1 MRSATTARQRGSAQ
15 KLRPTTVGVT
25 TSGGLHSAAW
35 ATAATATA
43 AVSSAAVM
51 PARPRRVTS
60 GPPALL
66 GADHAVPEL
75 AVLLLVGGP
84 DLLLGHL
91 AEGGHVGGV
100 HLHALGLEELL
111 GLGQV
116 VDALGQ
122 LAHLLLGL
130 AADVHEELLLLG
142 GEALPDLEIH
152 HQHGGPV
159 VVEGQRDVLGDLVDL
174 ERIDVVDG
182 QVGAVTDALLGG
194 RNHLAPRHRHRA
206 GPQPVHGV
214 G

>member
-1 MRSATTARQRGSAQ
+1 MSLPLRRWARTSSRSLRMRSVIVAPSRGSAQ
-15 KLRPTTVGVT
+15 NVRPTTVGVAA
-25 TSGGLHSAAW
+25 SGGLHSAAP
-35 ATAATATA
+35 ATAA
-43 AVSSAAVM
+43 SAAAITR
-51 PARPRRVTS
+51 PATTPRPRRVTA
-60 GPPALL
+60 PPALL
-66 GADHAVPEL
+66 RADDPVPEL
-75 AVLLLVGGP
+75 AVLLLVGRP
-84 DLLLGHL
+84 DLVLGQL
-91 AEGGHVGGV
+91 AEGRHVGGV

-142 GEALPDLEIH
+142 REALPDVEVH

-182 QVGAVTDALLGG
+182 QVGAVY
-194 RNHLAPRHRHRA
+194 
-206 GPQPVHGV
+206 
-214 G
+214 